1 MIFWQCTNYIVWSK
15 YLFHSLHIHAVQN
28 YPILLFSFGII
39 VQNPIPDGEDVEQ
52 EDVITTTQRYFN
64 YDDEDRSGGETSSTT
79 VRYTPTTAM
88 IPRSTESAT
97 STTRR
102 MYNTPTRTTRTPIG
116 TTTEQLPFIT
126 FEGDYESVDDHK
138 KRWLIT
144 TSSTSQEE
152 IPNPCVGHFDAVSVI
167 RGEAFIFKGRYLW
180 RLNDKF
186 RIKEG
191 YPVTINKIFRD
202 FPNDKVIDAAYERD
216 SDSAIVLFSGAIH
229 VWYSLMQYN
238 RKCLFRR

>member
-1 MIFWQCTNYIVWSK
+1 
-15 YLFHSLHIHAVQN
+15 
-28 YPILLFSFGII
+28 
-39 VQNPIPDGEDVEQ
+39 
-52 EDVITTTQRYFN
+52 
-64 YDDEDRSGGETSSTT
+64 
-79 VRYTPTTAM
+79 
-88 IPRSTESAT
+88 
-97 STTRR
+97 
-102 MYNTPTRTTRTPIG
+102 MYHTPTRPTRSPIG

-138 KRWLIT
+138 KRWMIT

-152 IPNPCVGHFDAVSVI
+152 IPNPCLGHFDAVSVI

-229 VWYSLMQYN
+229 GWWYYLMQINRHAFFTGKQYWVYN
-238 RKCLFRR
+238 GTMFIENTPRPISDYVQSDEIESIDAVLIWGLFLKLCCFLKLIIFILSYKSFCRKEW